1 MSVLLQYV
9 ASSGNTYNLKGDGL
23 RSKTANYHRWSW
35 GFEGTELQFGQRVAA
50 LRRDPL
56 VYETRII
63 LDGSLDERKIL
74 LENLHEDFELDARNL
89 KPGRIIW
96 GDYYIEAYV
105 RESSTF
111 PDSNLFW
118 TDNDIEFWCPYPF
131 WIKEDRR
138 SFMPQV
144 AAEDY
149 PWLEYAFDF
158 QYDYYPGAVGVAS
171 WQTRFPFACEFQM
184 YVFGAANNP
193 RVVVNGYP
201 YQINTSLEADEY
213 LIIDSRKN
221 TVYKYLSNGTTLN
234 IFDSR
239 AKDYS
244 VFQPMPGGTMSITW
258 PGTFGFDLVLFEER
272 SEPRWSS

>member
-23 RSKTANYHRWSW
+23 RSKEANYHRWSW

-63 LDGSLDERKIL
+63 LDGSLDERKTL

-111 PDSNLFW
+111 PDSNNVW
-118 TDNDIEFWCPYPF
+118 TDNDIELYCPYPF
-131 WIKEDRR
+131 WIKEKTMIFR
-138 SFMPQV
+138 PQEE
-144 AAEDY
+144 AEGY
-149 PWLEYAFDF
+149 SWLEYAFDYR
-158 QYDYYPGAVGVAS
+158 YDFFPGQAGTAR
-171 WQTRFPFACEFQM
+171 WQTKIPWESEFKMVM
-184 YVFGAANNP
+184 YGAANNP
-193 RVVVNGYP
+193 RVAVNGYP
-201 YQINTSLEADEY
+201 YQVNDELAANEY

-221 TVYKYLSNGTTLN
+221 TVTKYLANGTTLN
-234 IFDSR
+234 IFDKRDKAQSI
-239 AKDYS
+239 
-244 VFQPMPGGTMSITW
+244 FQPIPGGTLILTW
-258 PGTFGFDLVLFEER
+258 SGSFGFDLTLYEER
-272 SEPRWSS
+272 SEPRCTM